1 MVELW
6 WSAVNTVTGIALQSA
21 LSRPESVS
29 KLCVAWRSVSRSRGS
44 TRQRI
49 EPSFQPA
56 LTSLAAMRQRHHLHD
71 AVDVGHVP
79 GEAVD
84 RLHRLVAGGA
94 GGGPASAITLRMS
107 TPSANFFEMSTA
119 SWL

>member
-1 MVELW
+1 LFSARNFFASLITRSMVELW

-44 TRQRI
+44 TRQRS

-56 LTSLAAMRQRHHLHD
+56 LTIFAACGSD
-71 AVDVGHVP
+71 
-79 GEAVD
+79 
-84 RLHRLVAGGA
+84 
-94 GGGPASAITLRMS
+94 ITCT
-107 TPSANFFEMSTA
+107 TPSTFAMCQAKRSIFSIA
-119 SWL
+119 L